1 MGTSSVLPGSVEV
14 IEGPGVHIE
23 ADAVSQLRRVAGLP
37 GCVRAVGM
45 PDLHPGPGI
54 PIGMVT
60 SSTTHV
66 HPTLVGSDAGCGVTA
81 VVARKLVAP
90 GKQLRRIDAATA
102 DPEPLPVDPIDA
114 LEAAWHG
121 GPRGLAALP
130 GMPEALREWVDTV
143 AWGEPLGASGPIP
156 AVLREARHGEA
167 LGTTG
172 GGNHFIELARVD
184 QVVEDDALPGL
195 QRGAHVVLA
204 HSGSR
209 GLGYALI
216 LRWQKALGVEGDG
229 HEGAAGGALHEP
241 EEIATYLGE
250 LAGCCRFAQ
259 ANRALLVWRLLQ
271 AVGAGRVDRLGGAL
285 DLVHNDVRPGEPSVE
300 PPGEVSAEHGRAAW
314 VHRKGAAPARAGE
327 LTVTLGS
334 RGNPSWILRG
344 QGNDAHLC
352 SVAHGAGRKIPR
364 SEAKARLMHRYRK
377 TDLTRTALGGRVLCD
392 RPELLWEEHQ
402 DVYKPIEPVV
412 AALEQA
418 GVATRVAS
426 LVPMVTVKR

>member
-1 MGTSSVLPGSVEV
+1 MGNPLQHAGSTVEV

-23 ADAVSQLRRVAGLP
+23 IEAVDQLRRVAGLP

-54 PIGMVT
+54 PIGMATAST
-60 SSTTHV
+60 SHV

-81 VVARKLVAP
+81 VVARKTVAS
-90 GKQLRRIDAATA
+90 GKWLRRIERATA
-102 DPEPLPVDPIDA
+102 DPPPLPVDPLEA
-114 LEAAWHG
+114 LEAVWHH
-121 GPRGLAALP
+121 GPRGLAMLD
-130 GMPEALREWVDTV
+130 GIDQELQQWVGTIP
-143 AWGEPLGASGPIP
+143 WGEPLGKSGPLP
-156 AVLREARHGEA
+156 EALHEARFGEA

-172 GGNHFIELARVD
+172 GGNHFVELAKVSK
-184 QVVEDDALPGL
+184 VYEDDALPEL
-195 QRGAHVVLA
+195 RRGAMVVLA

-209 GLGYALI
+209 GLGYALVQ
-216 LRWQKALGVEGDG
+216 RWQD
-229 HEGAAGGALHEP
+229 HALHEA

-259 ANRALLVWRLLQ
+259 ANRALLVWRMLG
-271 AVGAGRVDRLGGAL
+271 AVGAGRCDRLGGSL
-285 DLVHNDVRPGEPSVE
+285 DLVHNDVRPGGSPDT
-300 PPGEVSAEHGRAAW
+300 PW

-327 LTVTLGS
+327 LTITLGS
-334 RGNPSWILRG
+334 RGSDSWILRG

-364 SEAKARLMHRYRK
+364 TEAKARLSHRYKR
-377 TDLTRTALGGRVLCD
+377 TDLRRTPHGGQVLCD
-392 RPELLWEEHQ
+392 RNELLWEEHQ

-412 AALEQA
+412 TALESA